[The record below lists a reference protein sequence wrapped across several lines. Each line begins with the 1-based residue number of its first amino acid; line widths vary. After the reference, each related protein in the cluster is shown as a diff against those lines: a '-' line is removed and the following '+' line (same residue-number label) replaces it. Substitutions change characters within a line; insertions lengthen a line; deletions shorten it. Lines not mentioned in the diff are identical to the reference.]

1 MKIIDTTTFFEEI
14 MMMEIRFN
22 ILNKYIDNFIV
33 CESTHTHSGAKKKI
47 NFNPNEYPLF
57 RHKIIHLIQEK
68 EPENL
73 IKDHKLKEE
82 NLRFNSIQRIASQR
96 NFIYNSLKH
105 FDQNDYILYSDN
117 DEIPNLNNFD
127 FQKNK
132 NKISIFKQQLFYYK
146 FNLSIPNIA
155 WYGSKGCKL
164 KDLKSIDWLRNI
176 KNKKYN
182 FLRVDTLFSNNRYMN
197 IEIVQSGGWHFSNLK
212 SADGL
217 ERKYLNDENHSEY
230 ATQNYSK
237 EKILNNLK
245 NKTIGYD
252 HSAKSGT
259 EKRFTETKLSLV
271 DLTKLPNFLQEN
283 KSKYSEWFD

>member
-1 MKIIDTTTFFEEI
+1 
-14 MMMEIRFN
+14 
-22 ILNKYIDNFIV
+22 
-33 CESTHTHSGAKKKI
+33 
-47 NFNPNEYPLF
+47 
-57 RHKIIHLIQEK
+57 
-68 EPENL
+68 
-73 IKDHKLKEE
+73 
-82 NLRFNSIQRIASQR
+82 
-96 NFIYNSLKH
+96 
-105 FDQNDYILYSDN
+105 
-117 DEIPNLNNFD
+117 
-127 FQKNK
+127 
-132 NKISIFKQQLFYYK
+132 
-146 FNLSIPNIA
+146 
-155 WYGSKGCKL
+155 L

-217 ERKYLNDENHSEY
+217 ERKYFNDENHSEY